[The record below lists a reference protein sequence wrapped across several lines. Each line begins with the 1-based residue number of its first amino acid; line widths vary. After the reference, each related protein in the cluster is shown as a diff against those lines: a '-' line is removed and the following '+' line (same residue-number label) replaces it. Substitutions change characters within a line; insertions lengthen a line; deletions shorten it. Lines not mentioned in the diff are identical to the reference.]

1 MYRLTNTPASF
12 IRWFNAMQRKQT
24 FVFKLGVLAFIF
36 LLVGCGTTPETVNEP
51 VPEWI
56 ESIPGDSV
64 YYYALGVSGPTPR
77 INDAWDQAIKR
88 ARAELGRLIFT
99 HVRSNDVII
108 ASTRGEY
115 VQQLVEI
122 LSDAELNYTEVVERW
137 FDKYGS
143 YGFPEH
149 CYVLVRLEKKRAE
162 AVLRSVR

>member
-1 MYRLTNTPASF
+1 
-12 IRWFNAMQRKQT
+12 MQKKKQYLLLN
-24 FVFKLGVLAFIF
+24 LGI
-36 LLVGCGTTPETVNEP
+36 LLLILICLDCGSTPEPIKDP

-56 ESIPGDSV
+56 ESTPEGDA

-99 HVRSNDVII
+99 HVRSSDSII

-115 VQQLVEI
+115 VQQIVEI

-137 FDKYGS
+137 FDKHGS

-149 CYVLVRLEKKRAE
+149 CYVLVRLEKKKAE
-162 AVLRSVR
+162 AILRNVK

>member
-1 MYRLTNTPASF
+1 M
-12 IRWFNAMQRKQT
+12 MQKKVGY
-24 FVFKLGVLAFIF
+24 FFLNLGI
-36 LLVGCGTTPETVNEP
+36 LLFFMLCLGCSSTPEPVMEP

-56 ESIPGDSV
+56 ESTPDDDA

-99 HVRSNDVII
+99 HVTSSDSII

-115 VQQLVEI
+115 VQQIVEI

-137 FDKYGS
+137 FDKHGS
-143 YGFPEH
+143 YGFREH
-149 CYVLVRLEKKRAE
+149 CYVLVRLEKKKAE
-162 AVLRSVR
+162 AIFRSIK

>member
-1 MYRLTNTPASF
+1 
-12 IRWFNAMQRKQT
+12 MQK
-24 FVFKLGVLAFIF
+24 KESYF
-36 LLVGCGTTPETVNEP
+36 LLNLGILFLTFLLLNCGTTSESVMGP

-56 ESIPGDSV
+56 ESTPDDSV

-99 HVRSNDVII
+99 HVTSSDAII

-115 VQQLVEI
+115 VQQIVEI

-137 FDKYGS
+137 FDKHGS

-162 AVLRSVR
+162 TVLRSVK